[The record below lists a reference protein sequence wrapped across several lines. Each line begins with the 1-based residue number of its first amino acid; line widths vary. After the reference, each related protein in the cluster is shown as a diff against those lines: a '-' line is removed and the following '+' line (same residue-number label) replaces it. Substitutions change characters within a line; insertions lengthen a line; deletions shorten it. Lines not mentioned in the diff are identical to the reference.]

1 MYLFDYC
8 VVGWSQGREPKH
20 ELYFVQDR
28 LLNSPVDFCQVKRK
42 IFRGKPL
49 PVFESRSNPLHTA
62 APSTKTGQQPFP
74 HATTRQRRAGH
85 PKTLSGC
92 HGQTTPS
99 KRSKGGEHVFVGD
112 LIRTSHKA
120 VRTSLSSPPRGPP
133 PHQYRHHLAHH
144 HHPWAA
150 HSVFDVCG
158 AIPTTWADGY
168 CAKNRTKPLLSPR
181 ATVLSRTMPQP
192 KPPPRPPGHA
202 RRVYN
207 RGSEWNSATAVSSKT
222 GARFVR
228 RVVVP
233 DFRRWWMLT
242 WNAVDVETTQQ
253 AVVFERRFR
262 VWWSGVGVHLRR
274 RPRAFSTAHV

>member
-99 KRSKGGEHVFVGD
+99 KRSKGGEHVF
-112 LIRTSHKA
+112 
-120 VRTSLSSPPRGPP
+120 
-133 PHQYRHHLAHH
+133 
-144 HHPWAA
+144 
-150 HSVFDVCG
+150 
-158 AIPTTWADGY
+158 GY